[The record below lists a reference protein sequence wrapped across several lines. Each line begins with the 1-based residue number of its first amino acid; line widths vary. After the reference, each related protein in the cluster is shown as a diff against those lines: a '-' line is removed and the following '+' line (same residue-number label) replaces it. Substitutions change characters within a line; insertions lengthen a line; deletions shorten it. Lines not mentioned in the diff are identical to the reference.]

1 MKSAMRAIG
10 ISLLVLT
17 SPVLAADVD
26 IDGATVGKWTMD
38 IDAAK
43 ALAKE
48 KRLPILLN
56 FTGSDWC
63 GWCKLMDRN
72 VFKKQEWR
80 DHAAENLVLVFIDF
94 PKAPDLVP
102 EKYVARN
109 QRLKDEYKPEG
120 FPTYVVL
127 DGDTGAVLAR
137 LGAGQEKTP
146 KSFIAEIASATRYTA
161 ASVAKFTEGLAPGK
175 RREYMAIVDRIAENS
190 ALVQTEQ
197 KRIKEAQAR
206 IEELEEKAVAL
217 KVSATEFRAA
227 LKGPEKV
234 KEYRQLRTDLEAAEK
249 KLKDWLATSPQR
261 TPDNTKKYQS
271 MTSEIGRLRG
281 ELDEY

>member
-1 MKSAMRAIG
+1 MKSAMRVIG
-10 ISLLVLT
+10 ISLLLL
-17 SPVLAADVD
+17 SSRGLAADVD

-38 IDAAK
+38 IDAAR

-63 GWCKLMDRN
+63 GWCKLMDKN
-72 VFKKQEWR
+72 VFKKQEWLEY
-80 DHAAENLVLVFIDF
+80 AADNLVLVFIDF
-94 PKAPDLVP
+94 PKGEGLVP

-109 QRLKDEYKPEG
+109 QRLKDDYGAEG
-120 FPTYVVL
+120 LPTYVVL

-161 ASVAKFTEGLAPGK
+161 AAVAEFTEGLTPAK
-175 RREYMAIVDRIAENS
+175 KREYMEIVDRIAENR

-197 KRIKEAQAR
+197 KQIKEAQAR

-249 KLKDWLATSPQR
+249 KLKDWLATGPQR
-261 TPDNTKKYQS
+261 TPENTKKYQS

-281 ELDEY
+281 ELDKY